1 MNERVMRFRVGV
13 MMLATLI
20 IAATLVL
27 LIGKLPSLV
36 EGSYTVIIDFK
47 AAPGVGANTPIKKH
61 GILIGRVTSVG
72 FNEDNN
78 GAVVTAKIN
87 AKYKHKLR
95 TSEVAMIT
103 SGVLGDAVIEFV
115 EPDEDAPDE
124 FIQDGDRISG
134 DVRSSPLDV
143 ISHIEGDLSVAIKS
157 IGRTSDEIRL
167 LTHNVNEILGANDQQ
182 FERIVDKV
190 EQTIDGLRDAVG
202 NIDEVLGDKQL
213 KDDLKR
219 AISGFPELLEE
230 TRETVSGLKET
241 LSGVGP
247 ILTNVELFTKP
258 LGERGEQ
265 LASAMDNLDKVL
277 ADMAAFSEGLKDPK
291 GTLGQL
297 LNNPDLYQQANSA
310 VANLN
315 ELTKEL
321 RPIVSDVRTFTSKIA
336 RHPNQL
342 IFRSSGAKY
351 SPSEMNDAGHFDSSP
366 VYRGGFKPRAS
377 RQR

>member
-27 LIGKLPSLV
+27 LIGKLPSLI
-36 EGSYTVIIDFK
+36 EGTYTVLIDFK
-47 AAPGVGANTPIKKH
+47 SAPGVGANTPIKKH
-61 GILIGRVTSVG
+61 GILIGRVATIG
-72 FNEDNN
+72 FNEDNT
-78 GAVVTAKIN
+78 GALVTAKITSQ
-87 AKYKHKLR
+87 YRLR
-95 TSEVAMIT
+95 ADEIPMIT

-115 EPDEDAPDE
+115 DDDLKEDADE
-124 FIQDGDRISG
+124 FIEDGARLRG
-134 DVRSSPLDV
+134 GVRSSPLDV

-157 IGRTSDEIRL
+157 ISRTSDEIGAL
-167 LTHNVNEILGANDQQ
+167 SHNVNDILGANDQQ
-182 FERIVDKV
+182 FKRIVDKT

-202 NIDEVLGDKQL
+202 NIDEFLGDRQL
-213 KDDLKR
+213 KDDFKR
-219 AISGFPELLEE
+219 AISGFPALLEE
-230 TRETVSGLKET
+230 TRETVGGLRDT

-247 ILTNVELFTKP
+247 ILTNVELFTRP

-265 LASAMDNLDKVL
+265 LASAMDHLDKVL
-277 ADMAAFSEGLKDPK
+277 ADLAAFSDGLNDPK

-315 ELTKEL
+315 ELTSQL
-321 RPIVSDVRTFTSKIA
+321 RPIVSDVRTFTNKIA

-342 IFRSSGAKY
+342 IFRNSGAKY
-351 SPSEMNDAGHFDSSP
+351 SSLQMNEQGVFGNSPPRHGGLSPAAGRH
-366 VYRGGFKPRAS
+366 RH
-377 RQR
+377 

>member
-1 MNERVMRFRVGV
+1 MDERVMRFRVGV

-36 EGSYTVIIDFK
+36 EGTYTVIIDFK
-47 AAPGVGANTPIKKH
+47 SAPGVGPNTPIKKH
-61 GILIGRVTSVG
+61 GILIGRVASVG
-72 FNEDNN
+72 FNENNN

-87 AKYKHKLR
+87 ATYKNKLR

-115 EPDEDAPDE
+115 EPDEEAPDE
-124 FIQDGDRISG
+124 FIQDGDRIPG
-134 DVRSSPLDV
+134 EVRSSPLDV

-202 NIDEVLGDKQL
+202 NIDELLGDKQL
-213 KDDLKR
+213 KGDLKR
-219 AISGFPELLEE
+219 AISGFPGLLEE

-247 ILTNVELFTKP
+247 ILTNVERFTRP

-265 LASAMDNLDKVL
+265 LAGALDNVDKVL
-277 ADMAAFSEGLKDPK
+277 ADLAAFSAGLNNPK

-315 ELTKEL
+315 DLTKEL
-321 RPIVSDVRTFTSKIA
+321 RPIVSDVRTFTNKIA

-351 SPSEMNDAGHFDSSP
+351 SPSEINDAGHFDSSP
-366 VYRGGFKPRAS
+366 TYHGGFKPRAT
-377 RQR
+377 RRR